1 MTLRRHIITLLCA
14 VVFVLSAAGCSR
26 APSGSTFS
34 ERFEVGPDQQALI
47 ASMVGHGVTL
57 PGGCVHTTT
66 SLERTH
72 FQARYTCPGVTESP
86 TIEFRHREVAPRGCV
101 VTAQFALIPFGARG
115 VPPALLTTIT
125 ERVRAQESAWRWV
138 PYRSNGPPISRGP
151 PRPSQPPVTAPP
163 PPAAHDA
170 SPPAIAP
177 PAPPP
182 AALPS
187 PPDASAPRSDA
198 TASQDVGRVVATP
211 SPPVAPPPP
220 VAAPSPPVVPSPSVA
235 APSPPLPSPPV
246 AVLGS
251 PVSAPAT
258 PLGERSPNRLTLG
271 GLLADGVVL
280 FLAGLIFIA
289 VVTRRQLRDTPAWVG
304 PALAAIVVAGAALRL
319 AMSPVAP
326 LNAWSYARIIPLARH
341 TYEGVVLPNLS
352 QATGATF
359 YLTAVNFT
367 AGFLVSALTPLV
379 LFAHARYVLKDHVSA
394 LAAAA
399 ILAVLPMHL
408 RFSHSDVEILQTLL
422 TSSLTFVVLY
432 GALTDDSPRWR
443 AACFAA
449 LAPLCVAT
457 YYSRPEAI
465 IFFPLDLGGIV
476 IAWSSTPRARRALAA
491 GVISAAGVFSIV
503 THLLVSYR
511 HNLDDGLSLRTLQT
525 ALRTLFSPRFNML
538 ISPWSTPPGL
548 LLAAALGGLYLW
560 RRGERARSAFLVTW
574 LLAFFVVHSYVIPW
588 APAMQARYHL
598 NLVTPFVLLAAA
610 LTPALARAPRWA
622 MALAAVYLAASPL
635 LHRAFIRD
643 VDYFEMREYAFL
655 ESVRDR
661 IPDRCT
667 VLEFQPMLSV
677 SSPTHL
683 HASRLN
689 RIGTRVRAGQSR
701 WSWDVV
707 SMGAVDP
714 AAHPGEPRETLSPAA
729 REVIAHP
736 PPCLMAYLGLMCRSH
751 RLLSAPTAPV
761 CDELRASVDLERV
774 AVTRFRSRI
783 YDPVSVGRIVLGPT
797 GRTETQRALREGDE
811 VELGLYRI
819 RPRR

>member
-1 MTLRRHIITLLCA
+1 
-14 VVFVLSAAGCSR
+14 
-26 APSGSTFS
+26 
-34 ERFEVGPDQQALI
+34 
-47 ASMVGHGVTL
+47 MV
-57 PGGCVHTTT
+57 
-66 SLERTH
+66 
-72 FQARYTCPGVTESP
+72 
-86 TIEFRHREVAPRGCV
+86 I
-101 VTAQFALIPFGARG
+101 
-115 VPPALLTTIT
+115 
-125 ERVRAQESAWRWV
+125 
-138 PYRSNGPPISRGP
+138 
-151 PRPSQPPVTAPP
+151 
-163 PPAAHDA
+163 
-170 SPPAIAP
+170 
-177 PAPPP
+177 
-182 AALPS
+182 
-187 PPDASAPRSDA
+187 
-198 TASQDVGRVVATP
+198 
-211 SPPVAPPPP
+211 
-220 VAAPSPPVVPSPSVA
+220 
-235 APSPPLPSPPV
+235 
-246 AVLGS
+246 
-251 PVSAPAT
+251 
-258 PLGERSPNRLTLG
+258 
-271 GLLADGVVL
+271 
-280 FLAGLIFIA
+280 
-289 VVTRRQLRDTPAWVG
+289 RRQLRDTPAWVG

-326 LNAWSYARIIPLARH
+326 LNAWSYARIIPLADH
-341 TYEGVVLPNLS
+341 IYGGLVLPHLS

-359 YLTAVNFT
+359 YLSAVNFT
-367 AGFLVSALTPLV
+367 AGFLVSAATPLV

-491 GVISAAGVFSIV
+491 GLITAAATFSVV
-503 THLLVSYR
+503 THLLVRYR
-511 HNLDDGLSLRTLQT
+511 HNLDDGLSLRTLKT
-525 ALRTLFSPRFNML
+525 ALQTLFSPRFNML
-538 ISPWSTPPGL
+538 LSPWSTPPGL
-548 LLAAALGGLYLW
+548 LLAAVLGGVYLW
-560 RRGERARSAFLVTW
+560 WRGERARSAFLVTW
-574 LLAFFVVHSYVIPW
+574 LFAFFVVHSYVIPW

-610 LTPALARAPRWA
+610 LVPALARAPRWA
-622 MALAAVYLAASPL
+622 MALAALYLAASPL

-667 VLEFQPMLSV
+667 VLEFQPVLSV
-677 SSPTHL
+677 SGPQT

-689 RIGTRVRAGQSR
+689 RVGTRIRRGMSR

-707 SMGAVDP
+707 SLGALDP
-714 AAHPGEPRETLSPAA
+714 SLPSGASHETLSPAA

-736 PPCLMAYLGLMCRSH
+736 PPCLMVYLGLTCRSH
-751 RLLSAPTAPV
+751 RLLSAPTARA

-774 AVTRFRSRI
+774 AGTRFRSRI
-783 YDPVSVGRIVLGPT
+783 YDPVSVGRIVLGPN
-797 GRTETQRALREGDE
+797 GRTETQRALHDGAE
-811 VELGLYRI
+811 VELGLYRV
-819 RPRR
+819 RRR

>member
-1 MTLRRHIITLLCA
+1 MILRRYITTLLCA
-14 VVFVLSAAGCSR
+14 VVFVLCVTGCSR
-26 APSGSTFS
+26 SPAVSNFN

-47 ASMVGHGVTL
+47 ASMVGHDAAL
-57 PGGCVHTTT
+57 PGGCTHTTT
-66 SLERTH
+66 TVARTH
-72 FQARYTCPGVTESP
+72 LQARYACPGVTESP

-125 ERVRAQESAWRWV
+125 ERVRSQESAWRWV

-151 PRPSQPPVTAPP
+151 PPRPPQPAVTAP
-163 PPAAHDA
+163 
-170 SPPAIAP
+170 P

-182 AALPS
+182 AAAPPPAPPPAAVPS
-187 PPDASAPRSDA
+187 LPDASAPRTDA
-198 TASQDVGRVVATP
+198 TASQDVARAVATP
-211 SPPVAPPPP
+211 PPPPTPPPPAP
-220 VAAPSPPVVPSPSVA
+220 VAAPSPP
-235 APSPPLPSPPV
+235 PSPPPV
-246 AVLGS
+246 A
-251 PVSAPAT
+251 APAT
-258 PLGERSPNRLTLG
+258 PLAERSPNSPTLG
-271 GLLADGVVL
+271 GLLSDGAL
-280 FLAGLIFIA
+280 IFLAGLIFVL
-289 VVTRRQLRDTPAWVG
+289 VVIRRQLRDAPAWVG

-341 TYEGVVLPNLS
+341 TYEGVVLPHLS

-359 YLTAVNFT
+359 YLSAVNFT
-367 AGFLVSALTPLV
+367 AGLVVSAATPLV

-399 ILAVLPMHL
+399 ILAALPMHL

-432 GALTDDSPRWR
+432 GALTDPSPRWR

-491 GVISAAGVFSIV
+491 GLITAAATFSVV
-503 THLLVSYR
+503 THLLVRYR
-511 HNLDDGLSLRTLQT
+511 QNLDDGLSLRTLKT
-525 ALRTLFSPRFNML
+525 ALRTLFSPHFNML

-548 LLAAALGGLYLW
+548 LLAAVLGGAYLW
-560 RRGERARSAFLVTW
+560 WRGERARSAFLVTW

-610 LTPALARAPRWA
+610 LAPALARAPRWVA
-622 MALAAVYLAASPL
+622 ALAALYLAASPV

-667 VLEFQPMLSV
+667 VLEFQPVLSA
-677 SSPTHL
+677 SNPTNL

-689 RIGTRVRAGQSR
+689 RVGTRIRAGQSR

-707 SMGAVDP
+707 PLGALDP
-714 AAHPGEPRETLSPAA
+714 SRPSAAPHETLSPAA
-729 REVIAHP
+729 REAIAHP
-736 PPCLMAYLGLMCRSH
+736 PPCLMVYLGLTCRSH
-751 RLLSAPTAPV
+751 RLLSAPAAAV

-774 AVTRFRSRI
+774 ASTRFRSRI
-783 YDPVSVGRIVLGPT
+783 YDPVSVGRMVPGPD

-811 VELGLYRI
+811 VELGLYRV
-819 RPRR
+819 RRR